1 MRKDKEKMQD
11 LEEKIKD
18 TQGAPAPEHLLEL
31 TGIVK
36 RFYIGQPNELEILHG
51 IDLRVSAG
59 QFVSIVG
66 ASGSGKTTLMNLIGL
81 LDRPTEGKYVI
92 NGIDIDD
99 ADDNDLSY
107 IRNQEIGFVFQT
119 YNLVPKTNA
128 LKNVELPMLYAHMP
142 AKQRREKA
150 ERLLE
155 LVGMSDR
162 MKHMP
167 EELSGG
173 QKQRVAIARAL
184 ANDPSILLADEPTGA
199 LDSVTGRQV
208 MDLFHELHERGTTI
222 LLITHST
229 ELSDETERIVSIRD
243 GMITGEHAGAGR
255 GPKEG

>member
-1 MRKDKEKMQD
+1 MDFAAKTEQ
-11 LEEKIKD
+11 LHTE
-18 TQGAPAPEHLLEL
+18 APQKLLEL

-36 RFYIGQPNELEILHG
+36 RFYVGKPNELEILHG
-51 IDLRVSAG
+51 IDLDVYAG

-81 LDRPTEGKYVI
+81 LDRPTAGKYII

-107 IRNQEIGFVFQT
+107 IRNKEIGFVFQT

-128 LKNVELPMLYAHMP
+128 LKNVELPLLYAHVP
-142 AKQRREKA
+142 AKQRKERA
-150 ERLLE
+150 ESLLE
-155 LVGMSDR
+155 LVGMADR

-184 ANDPSILLADEPTGA
+184 ANEPSILLADEPTGA
-199 LDSVTGRQV
+199 LDSVTGRAV
-208 MDLFHELHERGTTI
+208 MDLFHELHDRGTTI

-229 ELSDETERIVSIRD
+229 ELSDETERIISIKD
-243 GMITGEHAGAGR
+243 GRITGEHQG
-255 GPKEG
+255 KERHHADR